1 VPNDR
6 YANLTPGAVTAALR
20 SFPRRYRTGLAPD
33 ATRSPDEIA
42 ALTTRDGRT
51 VRQVLAD
58 TVEALVLLASSLE
71 RVLSSESSP
80 TISDAAAGASVTADA
95 AARESVPDL
104 LAAIE
109 LWTMA
114 SSQRVTEAPSVD
126 LLRTGTT
133 STQQKV
139 NAIDIAREA
148 VRVTAE
154 NLLTIQNATGRREEA
169 DADVDER
176 DDD

>member
-1 VPNDR
+1 VPHDR

-20 SFPRRYRTGLAPD
+20 SFPRRYRSALAPD
-33 ATRSPDEIA
+33 ATRSPDDIP
-42 ALTTRDGRT
+42 ALPTRDART

-80 TISDAAAGASVTADA
+80 TISDAAIGAPVAADA

-114 SSQRVTEAPSVD
+114 IAQRVAEAPSVD

-133 STQQKV
+133 ATQQKV
-139 NAIDIAREA
+139 NAIDIARQG

-154 NLLTIQNATGRREEA
+154 NLLTVQDATGRREEP
-169 DADVDER
+169 DADDDEQ